1 MKKFLFCS
9 LFVFFAAPL
18 FAQLTALV
26 ELTKSS
32 ALTIFVE
39 TNIMNFSLVQKGEN
53 MLRTPVEV
61 SANVQKNKLFV
72 DHNKLDLD
80 VRGFKSEN
88 LIGQQ
93 EFYKLMKVD
102 QFPRM
107 NIELLCFE
115 ANSECKTSGMAVL
128 NITLTNVTRKYE
140 FPVVVEKNNDLIRI
154 VGQKRISIT
163 DFGLSAPT
171 NLLFGMAK
179 VNEQIVIDLNL
190 QCKYRLQNE
199 EVAEK

>member
-1 MKKFLFCS
+1 MKKLLICS
-9 LFVFFAAPL
+9 LFVLCTAPL
-18 FAQLTALV
+18 FAQLSALV
-26 ELTKSS
+26 QLTRSS

-39 TNIMNFSLVQKGEN
+39 TNIMNFSLVQKGDN
-53 MLRTPVEV
+53 MLRAPVAV

-72 DHNKLDLD
+72 DHNKLDIE
-80 VRGFKSEN
+80 VKGFKSDN
-88 LIGQQ
+88 LIGQR

-115 ANSECKTSGMAVL
+115 ANTECRTSGMAVL
-128 NITLTNVTRKYE
+128 NITITNVTRKYE
-140 FPVVVEKNNDLIRI
+140 FPVVVDKNSDLIRI
-154 VGQKRISIT
+154 VGKKRISIT

-199 EVAEK
+199 EVANR